1 MLGLP
6 SAPPV
11 MGVAV
16 HAKLLMLFDSTKFPA
31 APALAAV
38 TVTWLPTAPAVTPG
52 FEVPLVI
59 AAARFVAAVAAVP
72 SSAKL
77 FPVFTGVTCVTVFP
91 TVKADEPVL
100 LSVNLAP

>member
-6 SAPPV
+6 LAPPA
-11 MGVAV
+11 MGEAV
-16 HAKLLMLFDSTKFPA
+16 QAKLVRPSNSAKFPA

-52 FEVPLVI
+52 FDVPRVI
-59 AAARFVAAVAAVP
+59 AAARFDAAVAAVP

-77 FPVFTGVTCVTVFP
+77 FPVFTGVTAAVVCETEKPELVSLSAKLFP
-91 TVKADEPVL
+91 
-100 LSVNLAP
+100 